1 MPVTIKLSKLFH
13 ERLGEELANE
23 LVGWF
28 NQVDATYRIELREF
42 NDANFARFEAKL
54 EQRLAEF
61 HAKLDAKIE
70 RVAADLSAKL
80 DTKAERT
87 ALAELSAK
95 LDAKLDRVTAAEMFA
110 QLGARITES
119 EARMDAKLADLRAV
133 LERRLGEQTRWLVV
147 TWATLL
153 IPIVGLWFRG

>member
-1 MPVTIKLSKLFH
+1 VN
-13 ERLGEELANE
+13 G
-23 LVGWF
+23 
-28 NQVDATYRIELREF
+28 LRGIGRHGNEF
-42 NDANFARFEAKL
+42 NDANFARFDAKL

-61 HAKLDAKIE
+61 H
-70 RVAADLSAKL
+70 
-80 DTKAERT
+80 
-87 ALAELSAK
+87 AK